1 MHISK
6 KYITFAADSDKMD
19 TLSNIRQPLSAQW
32 KHYERMMEA
41 SLRADNKLQQEV
53 LSYVGS
59 RRGKQLR
66 PLLVLLAAQ
75 ICNPVTEKTI
85 RSAVALELLHTASLI
100 HDDVVDSSDTRRGVA
115 AVHTKWSN
123 KVAVLIG
130 DYMLAKVIG
139 LVAEVRNIR
148 ILEIVSQL
156 GKSLS
161 SGEMV
166 QLHVGQSMWIDEAR
180 YLQVINQKTAQLFQA
195 CSEAGAESA
204 GCTPRQRAA
213 LREYG
218 RLLGLCFQIKDD
230 IFDYSDL
237 EEIGKPTMSDLR
249 DGKVTLPLIEALR
262 RAPQSEAE
270 HIRELGEMLAAHSE
284 TIEIDKALQ
293 EIKAFVL
300 RFKGDEYAVRQML
313 AYKKQAME
321 ALGIFHDCPEKTSL
335 LALLDYAINRVQ

>member
-1 MHISK
+1 
-6 KYITFAADSDKMD
+6 
-19 TLSNIRQPLSAQW
+19 
-32 KHYERMMEA
+32 MEQ

-53 LSYVGS
+53 LRYVGS

-66 PLLVLLAAQ
+66 PLLVLLSAQ
-75 ICNPVTEKTI
+75 ICNPVTDKTHK
-85 RSAVALELLHTASLI
+85 SAVALELLHTASLI
-100 HDDVVDSSDTRRGVA
+100 HDDVVDSSDTRRGVE
-115 AVHTKWSN
+115 AVHTKWTN

-148 ILEIVSQL
+148 ILEIVSNL

-166 QLHVGQSMWIDEAR
+166 QLHVGQSMWIDEER
-180 YLQVINQKTAQLFQA
+180 YLQVIEQKTAQLFQA
-195 CSEAGAESA
+195 CAEAGAESA
-204 GCTPRQRAA
+204 GCTQRQRAA

-218 RLLGLCFQIKDD
+218 RYLGICFQIKDD

-237 EEIGKPTMSDLR
+237 EEIGKPTMSDLS

-262 RAPQSEAE
+262 RVPKDEAE
-270 HIRELGEMLAAHSE
+270 HIKALGELLAAHSE
-284 TIEIDKALQ
+284 VLDTDKALQ

-300 RFKGDEYAVRQML
+300 RFKGDEYAVQQMHV
-313 AYKKQAME
+313 YKKKATE
-321 ALGIFHDCPEKTSL
+321 ALSVFRECPEKKSL

>member
-1 MHISK
+1 
-6 KYITFAADSDKMD
+6 
-19 TLSNIRQPLSAQW
+19 
-32 KHYERMMEA
+32 MEQ

-53 LSYVGS
+53 LRYVGS

-66 PLLVLLAAQ
+66 PLLVLLSAQ
-75 ICNPVTEKTI
+75 ICNPVTDKTHK
-85 RSAVALELLHTASLI
+85 SAVALELLHTASLI
-100 HDDVVDSSDTRRGVA
+100 HDDVVDSSDTRRGVE
-115 AVHTKWSN
+115 AVHTKWTN

-148 ILEIVSQL
+148 ILEIVSNL

-166 QLHVGQSMWIDEAR
+166 QLHVGQSMWIDEER
-180 YLQVINQKTAQLFQA
+180 YLQVIEQKTAQLFQA
-195 CSEAGAESA
+195 CAEAGAESA
-204 GCTPRQRAA
+204 GCTQRQRAA

-218 RLLGLCFQIKDD
+218 RYLGICFQIKDD

-237 EEIGKPTMSDLR
+237 EEIGKPTMSDLS

-262 RAPQSEAE
+262 RAPKDEAE
-270 HIRELGEMLAAHSE
+270 HIKALGELLAAHSE
-284 TIEIDKALQ
+284 VLDTDKALQ

-300 RFKGDEYAVRQML
+300 RFKGDEYAVQQMHV
-313 AYKKQAME
+313 YKKKATE
-321 ALGIFHDCPEKTSL
+321 ALSVFRDCPEKKSL
-335 LALLDYAINRVQ
+335 SALLDYAINRVQ

>member
-1 MHISK
+1 M
-6 KYITFAADSDKMD
+6 A
-19 TLSNIRQPLSAQW
+19 TLTDIRRPIEAEW
-32 KHYERMMEA
+32 KQYERMIESA
-41 SLRADNKLQQEV
+41 LRADNKLQQEV
-53 LSYVGS
+53 LRYIGS

-66 PLLVLLAAQ
+66 PLLVLLSAKL
-75 ICNPVTEKTI
+75 CNPVTDKTL

-100 HDDVVDSSDTRRGVA
+100 HDDVVDSSDTRRGIA
-115 AVHTKWSN
+115 AVHTKWTN
-123 KVAVLIG
+123 KVAILIG

-166 QLHVGQSMWIDEAR
+166 QLHVGQSMWIDEER
-180 YLQVINQKTAQLFQA
+180 YFQVIEQKTAQLFQA
-195 CSEAGAESA
+195 CAEAGAEST

-262 RAPQSEAE
+262 RAPQKEAE
-270 HIRELGEMLAAHSE
+270 RIRELGERISGLVVSGDDETRMLE
-284 TIEIDKALQ
+284 
-293 EIKAFVL
+293 EIKSFVM
-300 RFKGDEYAVRQML
+300 RFKGEEYAVQRML
-313 AYKKQAME
+313 AYKKQATE
-321 ALGIFHDCPEKTSL
+321 SLNVFRDSEEKKSL
-335 LALLDYAINRVQ
+335 IGLLDYAINRVQ

>member
-6 KYITFAADSDKMD
+6 KNSIFAAGLSKMD
-19 TLSNIRQPLSAQW
+19 ILSNIRQPVSAQW
-32 KHYERMMEA
+32 KQYERMIEE

-66 PLLVLLAAQ
+66 PLLVLLSAQ
-75 ICNPVTEKTI
+75 ICNPVTEKTL
-85 RSAVALELLHTASLI
+85 RAAAALELLHTASLI
-100 HDDVVDSSDTRRGVA
+100 HDDVVDDSDTRRGVA
-115 AVHTKWSN
+115 AVHTKWTN

-139 LVAEVRNIR
+139 LIAEVRNIR

-195 CSEAGAESA
+195 CAEAGAESA

-213 LREYG
+213 LRDYG
-218 RLLGLCFQIKDD
+218 HLLGLCFQIKDD

-262 RAPQSEAE
+262 RAPQDEAE

-284 TIEIDKALQ
+284 TLQIDKALQ

-300 RFKGDEYAVRQML
+300 RFKGDEYAVQRML
-313 AYKKQAME
+313 FYKKQATE
-321 ALGIFHDCPEKTSL
+321 ALSIFRDSPEKKSL

>member
-1 MHISK
+1 
-6 KYITFAADSDKMD
+6 
-19 TLSNIRQPLSAQW
+19 
-32 KHYERMMEA
+32 MEQ

-53 LSYVGS
+53 LRYVGS

-66 PLLVLLAAQ
+66 PLLVLLSAQ
-75 ICNPVTEKTI
+75 ICNPVTDKTHK
-85 RSAVALELLHTASLI
+85 SAVALELLHTASLI
-100 HDDVVDSSDTRRGVA
+100 HDDVVDSSDTRRGVE
-115 AVHTKWSN
+115 AVHTKWTN

-148 ILEIVSQL
+148 ILEIVSNL

-166 QLHVGQSMWIDEAR
+166 QLHVGQSMWIDEER
-180 YLQVINQKTAQLFQA
+180 YLQVIEQKTAQLFQA
-195 CSEAGAESA
+195 CAEAGAESA
-204 GCTPRQRAA
+204 GCTQRQRAA

-218 RLLGLCFQIKDD
+218 RYLGICFQIKDD

-237 EEIGKPTMSDLR
+237 EEIGKPTMSDLS
-249 DGKVTLPLIEALR
+249 DGKVTLPLIEALH
-262 RAPQSEAE
+262 RAPKDEAE
-270 HIRELGEMLAAHSE
+270 HIKALGELLAAHSE
-284 TIEIDKALQ
+284 VLDTDKALQ

-300 RFKGDEYAVRQML
+300 RFKGDEYAVQQMHV
-313 AYKKQAME
+313 YKKKATE
-321 ALGIFHDCPEKTSL
+321 ALSVFRDCPEKKSL

>member
-1 MHISK
+1 MASL
-6 KYITFAADSDKMD
+6 SD
-19 TLSNIRQPLSAQW
+19 IRKPIEAEW
-32 KHYERMMEA
+32 RHYERIMEQ

-66 PLLVLLAAQ
+66 PLLVLLCAQ
-75 ICNPVTEKTI
+75 ICNPVTDKTH

-115 AVHTKWSN
+115 AVHTKWTN

-148 ILEIVSQL
+148 ILEIVSAL
-156 GKSLS
+156 GRSLS

-180 YLQVINQKTAQLFQA
+180 YHQVIEQKTAQLFQA
-195 CSEAGAESA
+195 CAEAGAESA
-204 GCTPRQRAA
+204 GCTARQRTA

-218 RLLGLCFQIKDD
+218 KLLGLCFQIKDD

-237 EEIGKPTMSDLR
+237 EDLGKPTMSDLR

-262 RAPQSEAE
+262 RAPQPEAE
-270 HIRELGEMLAAHSE
+270 HIRELGELLAAHSE
-284 TIEIDKALQ
+284 SIETEKALQ

-300 RFKGDEYAVRQML
+300 RFKGDEYAVQQML
-313 AYKKQAME
+313 AYKKQAIE
-321 ALGIFHDCPEKTSL
+321 ALSIFHDSAEKTSL
-335 LALLDYAINRVQ
+335 IGLLDYAINRVQ

>member
-1 MHISK
+1 MAS
-6 KYITFAADSDKMD
+6 ITD
-19 TLSNIRQPLSAQW
+19 IRKPIEAEWRQ
-32 KHYERMMEA
+32 YERIMEQ
-41 SLRADNKLQQEV
+41 SLRSDNKLQQEV

-66 PLLVLLAAQ
+66 PLLVLLSAQ
-75 ICNPVTEKTI
+75 ICNPVTDKTF
-85 RSAVALELLHTASLI
+85 RSAAALELLHTASLI

-115 AVHTKWSN
+115 SVHTKWTN

-156 GKSLS
+156 GRSLS

-180 YLQVINQKTAQLFQA
+180 YYQVIEQKTAQLFQA
-195 CSEAGAESA
+195 CAEAGAESA
-204 GCTPRQRAA
+204 GCTARQRAA

-262 RAPQSEAE
+262 RAPQDEAD
-270 HIRELGEMLAAHSE
+270 HIREIGEMLAAHSE
-284 TIEIDKALQ
+284 SIDTEKALQ

-300 RFKGDEYAVRQML
+300 RFKGDEYAVQQML
-313 AYKKQAME
+313 AYKKQATE
-321 ALGIFHDCPEKTSL
+321 ALSIFRDSAEKASL
-335 LALLDYAINRVQ
+335 IGLLDYSINRVQ

>member
-1 MHISK
+1 MASL
-6 KYITFAADSDKMD
+6 TD
-19 TLSNIRQPLSAQW
+19 IRKPIEAEW
-32 KHYERMMEA
+32 KQYERLMEA

-53 LSYVGS
+53 LRYVGA

-66 PLLVLLAAQ
+66 PLLVLLSAQ
-75 ICNPVTEKTI
+75 ICNPVTDKTH

-115 AVHTKWSN
+115 AVHTKWTN

-139 LVAEVRNIR
+139 LTAEVRNIR
-148 ILEIVSQL
+148 ILEIVANL

-166 QLHVGQSMWIDEAR
+166 QLHVGQSMWIDEEQYSR
-180 YLQVINQKTAQLFQA
+180 VIEQKTAQLFQA
-195 CSEAGAESA
+195 CAEAGAESS
-204 GCTPRQRAA
+204 GCTQRQRAA
-213 LREYG
+213 LRDYG

-262 RAPQSEAE
+262 RAPQDEAE
-270 HIRELGEMLAAHSE
+270 HIREIGELLAAHSE
-284 TIEIDKALQ
+284 TLDTEKAQQ
-293 EIKAFVL
+293 EIKAFVM
-300 RFKGDEYAVRQML
+300 RFKGDEYAVKQML
-313 AYKKQAME
+313 AYKKEATE
-321 ALGIFHDCPEKTSL
+321 ALSVFRDCPEKKSL
-335 LALLDYAINRVQ
+335 IDLLDYAINRVQ

>member
-1 MHISK
+1 MHICK
-6 KYITFAADSDKMD
+6 KSSIFAAFFEKMASLTD
-19 TLSNIRQPLSAQW
+19 IRKPIEAEW
-32 KHYERMMEA
+32 KQYERLMEA

-53 LSYVGS
+53 LRYVGA

-66 PLLVLLAAQ
+66 PLLVLLSAQ
-75 ICNPVTEKTI
+75 ICNPVTDKTH

-115 AVHTKWSN
+115 AVHTKWTN

-139 LVAEVRNIR
+139 LTAEVRNIR
-148 ILEIVSQL
+148 ILEIVANL

-166 QLHVGQSMWIDEAR
+166 QLHVGQSMWIDEEQYFR
-180 YLQVINQKTAQLFQA
+180 VIEQKTAQLFQA
-195 CSEAGAESA
+195 CAEAGAESS
-204 GCTPRQRAA
+204 GCTQRQRAA
-213 LREYG
+213 LRDYG
-218 RLLGLCFQIKDD
+218 RLLGMCFQIKDD

-262 RAPQSEAE
+262 RAPQDEAE
-270 HIRELGEMLAAHSE
+270 HIREIGELLAAHSE
-284 TIEIDKALQ
+284 TLDTEKAQQ
-293 EIKAFVL
+293 EIKAFVM
-300 RFKGDEYAVRQML
+300 RFKGDEYAVKQML
-313 AYKKQAME
+313 AYKKEATE
-321 ALGIFHDCPEKTSL
+321 ALSVFRDCPEKKSL
-335 LALLDYAINRVQ
+335 IDLLDYAINRVQ

>member
-1 MHISK
+1 
-6 KYITFAADSDKMD
+6 
-19 TLSNIRQPLSAQW
+19 
-32 KHYERMMEA
+32 MES
-41 SLRADNKLQQEV
+41 SLRAENKLQQEV
-53 LSYVGS
+53 LRYVGS

-75 ICNPVTEKTI
+75 ICNPVTDKTHK
-85 RSAVALELLHTASLI
+85 SAVALEMLHTASLI
-100 HDDVVDSSDTRRGVA
+100 HDDVVDDSDTRRSMA
-115 AVHTKWSN
+115 AVHTKWTN

-139 LVAEVRNIR
+139 LTAEVRNIR
-148 ILEIVSQL
+148 ILEIVANL

-166 QLHVGQSMWIDEAR
+166 QLHVGQSMWIDEEQ
-180 YLQVINQKTAQLFQA
+180 YYKVIEQKTAQLFQA
-195 CSEAGAESA
+195 CAEAGAESA

-262 RAPQSEAE
+262 RAPKDEADV
-270 HIRELGEMLAAHSE
+270 IKVKGEQLVSKSYSPEEEARVLE
-284 TIEIDKALQ
+284 

-300 RFKGDEYAVRQML
+300 RFKGDEYAVQQML
-313 AYKKQAME
+313 IHKKKAAE
-321 ALGIFHDCPEKTSL
+321 ALSVFRDSAEKNSL
-335 LALLDYAINRVQ
+335 ISLLDYAINRVQ

>member
-1 MHISK
+1 MASL
-6 KYITFAADSDKMD
+6 SD
-19 TLSNIRQPLSAQW
+19 IRKPIEAEW
-32 KHYERMMEA
+32 RHYERIMEQ

-66 PLLVLLAAQ
+66 PLLVLLCAQ
-75 ICNPVTEKTI
+75 ICNPVTDKTH

-115 AVHTKWSN
+115 AVHTKWTN

-148 ILEIVSQL
+148 ILEIVSAL
-156 GKSLS
+156 GRSLS

-180 YLQVINQKTAQLFQA
+180 YHQVIEQKTAQLFQA
-195 CSEAGAESA
+195 CAEAGAESA
-204 GCTPRQRAA
+204 GCTARQRTA

-218 RLLGLCFQIKDD
+218 KLLGLCFQIKDD

-237 EEIGKPTMSDLR
+237 EDLGKPTMSDLR

-262 RAPQSEAE
+262 RAPQPEAE
-270 HIRELGEMLAAHSE
+270 HIRELGELLAAHSE
-284 TIEIDKALQ
+284 SIEMEKALQ

-300 RFKGDEYAVRQML
+300 RFKGDEYAVQQML
-313 AYKKQAME
+313 AYKKQAIE
-321 ALGIFHDCPEKTSL
+321 ALSVFHDSAEKTSL
-335 LALLDYAINRVQ
+335 IGLLDYAINRVQ

>member
-1 MHISK
+1 MHICK
-6 KYITFAADSDKMD
+6 KSSIFAPFFEKMANLTD
-19 TLSNIRQPLSAQW
+19 IRKPIEPEW
-32 KHYERMMEA
+32 KQYERMMET

-53 LSYVGS
+53 LHYVGS

-66 PLLVLLAAQ
+66 PLLTILAAK
-75 ICNPVTEKTI
+75 ICNPVTDKTL

-115 AVHTKWSN
+115 AVHTKWTN

-139 LVAEVRNIR
+139 LTAEVRNIR
-148 ILEIVSQL
+148 ILEIVANL

-166 QLHVGQSMWIDEAR
+166 QLHVGQSMWIDEAQ
-180 YLQVINQKTAQLFQA
+180 YCQVIEQKTAQLFQA
-195 CSEAGAESA
+195 CAEAGAESA
-204 GCTPRQRAA
+204 GCTQRQRAA
-213 LREYG
+213 LRDYG

-262 RAPQSEAE
+262 RAPQDEAE
-270 HIRELGEMLAAHSE
+270 HIREIGELLAAHSE
-284 TIEIDKALQ
+284 TLETDKALQ
-293 EIKAFVL
+293 EIKSFVM

-313 AYKKQAME
+313 EYKNQAAE
-321 ALGIFHDCPEKTSL
+321 ALKVFRDSAEKKGL
-335 LALLDYAINRVQ
+335 LGLLDYAINRVQ

>member
-1 MHISK
+1 MASI
-6 KYITFAADSDKMD
+6 AD
-19 TLSNIRQPLSAQW
+19 IRKPIEAEW
-32 KHYERMMEA
+32 KQYERIMEQ
-41 SLRADNKLQQEV
+41 SLRSDNKLQQEV

-66 PLLVLLAAQ
+66 PLLVLLSAQ
-75 ICNPVTEKTI
+75 ICNPVTDKTF
-85 RSAVALELLHTASLI
+85 RSAAALELLHTASLI

-115 AVHTKWSN
+115 SVHTKWTN

-156 GKSLS
+156 GRSLS

-180 YLQVINQKTAQLFQA
+180 YYQVIEQKTAQLFQA
-195 CSEAGAESA
+195 CAEAGAESA
-204 GCTPRQRAA
+204 GCTARQRAA

-262 RAPQSEAE
+262 RAPQDEAD
-270 HIRELGEMLAAHSE
+270 HIREIGEMLAAHSE
-284 TIEIDKALQ
+284 SIDTEKALQ

-300 RFKGDEYAVRQML
+300 RFKGDEYAVQQML
-313 AYKKQAME
+313 AYKKQATE
-321 ALGIFHDCPEKTSL
+321 ALSIFRDSAEKASL
-335 LALLDYAINRVQ
+335 IGLLDYSINRVQ